1 MSDVFEYSQPL
12 VVQSPEDCYF
22 YHCFDL
28 PGLGTV
34 GGDWDLRP
42 CIDAYLGN
50 YSFSGK
56 RVLDVGTASGFLTF
70 EMEKRGA
77 TVVSFDMEDGGQ
89 WNMVPHFGAQET
101 LQSTL
106 DGSRRAHQRLKN
118 AYWFCHRHLSS
129 RAQAYYGDVY
139 NLPSDLGHFDVAL
152 FGMILS
158 HLRDPFQA
166 LYSASRLTDAIVV
179 TNQVWK
185 SASPMMTFLP
195 DPTDPRQLQTWWA
208 FSDRCI
214 ERMLGTLGFEVE
226 HVTSCQPRCLARGFE
241 GRQRCTAF
249 VARRVSHPGGFTRL
263 SHRDADHWA
272 LDRLTRIRRLIARV
286 RRTVQGRALS
296 YPESFTTEEITQ
308 RLTVLQK
315 PILRHRPRDGDGLD
329 RCSQPSGPSPE
340 PLPRL

>member
-50 YSFSGK
+50 YPFSGK

-185 SASPMMTFLP
+185 SASPMMHSPRPDRPETASDVVGLLRSMYRANAGDVGVRGRTRHVLP
-195 DPTDPRQLQTWWA
+195 AEMPGPWVRRPPAMHRVRRATSQSPRWL
-208 FSDRCI
+208 
-214 ERMLGTLGFEVE
+214 
-226 HVTSCQPRCLARGFE
+226 
-241 GRQRCTAF
+241 
-249 VARRVSHPGGFTRL
+249 HPVIPQGCG
-263 SHRDADHWA
+263 HWA